1 MSSVRIQR
9 QIERLLDEAEAAVVE
24 QNWQLVRERVAHV
37 LKLDPDNVDAQAF
50 AAAADRGL
58 SGKSKSPPEVRPT
71 SSNSVVPTSFGGGRY
86 VVKRFLGEGG
96 KKKVYLAHDTKLD
109 RDIAFALIKTEGLDA
124 AGRTRITHEAMSMGR
139 LGGHPHIVTV
149 LDIGD
154 EGDQP
159 YLVAELTTSSIAIS
173 NQEMFG

>member
-1 MSSVRIQR
+1 MPSERIQR
-9 QIERLLDEAEAAVVE
+9 QIERLLDEAEVAVVE
-24 QNWQLVRERVAHV
+24 RNWKLVRERVVHV
-37 LKLDPDNVDAQAF
+37 LELDPDNSDAQAF

-58 SGKSKSPPEVRPT
+58 ANESGSTLVAPTT
-71 SSNSVVPTSFGGGRY
+71 SSRSVEPTSFGGGRY
-86 VVKRFLGEGG
+86 VVKKFLGEGG
-96 KKKVYLAHDTKLD
+96 KKKVYLAHDMKLD

-124 AGRTRITHEAMSMGR
+124 AGRTRITHEAMAMGR

-159 YLVAELTTSSIAIS
+159 YLVAELMGGGDVEGDRKSVV
-173 NQEMFG
+173 